1 MGCEASTL
9 APAPPKDDVI
19 ESIEKHIRHDYTSA
33 GSLASTRALARHF
46 SIDTSRAK
54 SNEPVVSLC
63 AKKLGVE
70 EYPEGRS
77 DGRFCDIYWHNV
89 VYSDMKNVVASS
101 HSKVNK
107 FPGMTELAKKI
118 ALTHSICSMQ
128 RIFPQEYAFYPKSW
142 FLPAHFN
149 EFQKYY
155 HLEKERL
162 RRMNKSPEMWFI
174 VKPDEG
180 MARFCTEKYS
190 PPTPDNIDN
199 LFAHLTNYSLN
210 KSNHHYVHSSSL
222 QEQAR
227 GSKRLLST
235 VFHQLAAKGLN
246 TKKLWKEI
254 KLIIVKTVLA
264 MVPEMILHYEHH
276 FHDSPA
282 PQCFQI
288 IGFDIMIKEDGMPI
302 LLEVNAAPSLTIDHT
317 VTDDGQ
323 RVRSIVDEVIKV
335 PLVRD
340 TILLELGILDDQ
352 IETETM
358 KCSLSTLIDPQKV
371 EEKASEI
378 IYGFTGSATNVINGL
393 PFHAFLHFLFF
404 VADLKFPSERTV
416 LSKLQKLMAYCD
428 MSLRHYGV
436 RSARLRRTEIDG
448 ESSVQIYLLP
458 NRMRRSK
465 SGGSTKSN
473 HSNSNSSGHFKVGP
487 RIDRLNLDDNNNTNH
502 NASASSFNLPRIH
515 RK

>member
-1 MGCEASTL
+1 MGCEASTF

-33 GSLASTRALARHF
+33 GRPPSQKPNRPTARVAPIRVSATSSRHSDSHILSRTLPPQVPRQPLPPLHTILEESYIPLASTRALARHF

-54 SNEPVVSLC
+54 SNGPVVSLC

-190 PPTPDNIDN
+190 PPTPDNSDN

-352 IETETM
+352 IETET
-358 KCSLSTLIDPQKV
+358 ID
-371 EEKASEI
+371 
-378 IYGFTGSATNVINGL
+378 
-393 PFHAFLHFLFF
+393 
-404 VADLKFPSERTV
+404 DMERTTRSV
-416 LSKLQKLMAYCD
+416 DDLGALNAQRESHLSQ
-428 MSLRHYGV
+428 
-436 RSARLRRTEIDG
+436 
-448 ESSVQIYLLP
+448 VQI
-458 NRMRRSK
+458 
-465 SGGSTKSN
+465 
-473 HSNSNSSGHFKVGP
+473 F
-487 RIDRLNLDDNNNTNH
+487 
-502 NASASSFNLPRIH
+502 
-515 RK
+515 